1 MRTGRTFELAASL
14 AAALL
19 VGCSALLD
27 LDGLEGTGDGVDASK
42 DAGSVREESGPDD
55 GGRDTGTRRAFSDSF
70 DRADG
75 PIGNGWIEK
84 LPGRFTTV
92 AERLSVNL
100 IDATYRDSL
109 VYRPESENLAD
120 VEVAVDITVA
130 AFTSKLFPQVHARV
144 QTGTVGQNN
153 TLDSY
158 VLYYDSSKSAA
169 LLGRARGTGSVFPL
183 ATFALSSVPQP
194 SEPFRLRLRV
204 KGAAPVTLEAF
215 VERVRDSAVLGAQT
229 YSDEAP
235 DRIDTAGSVGIS
247 DNQSSGYTLDNFSRT
262 QP

>member
-1 MRTGRTFELAASL
+1 MRTGRTFHLAASL

-27 LDGLEGTGDGVDASK
+27 LDGLEGTGADVDASK
-42 DAGSVREESGPDD
+42 DADLREDSGTD
-55 GGRDTGTRRAFSDSF
+55 GGGLDTGTRRAFSDSF

-92 AERLSVNL
+92 ADRLSVNP
-100 IDATYRDSL
+100 IDATYRDSI
-109 VYRPESENLAD
+109 VYRPASENLAD
-120 VEVAVDITVA
+120 VEVAVDVTVA
-130 AFTSKLFPQVHARV
+130 AFTSKLFPQIHARV
-144 QTGTVGQNN
+144 QTATVGQAK

-158 VLYYDSSKSAA
+158 VLYYDSSKTAA
-169 LLGRARGTGSVFPL
+169 LLGRASGPGGLSTL
-183 ATFALSSVPQP
+183 TTIALSSAPQP

-204 KGAAPVTLEAF
+204 KGAAPVTIEAF
-215 VERVRDSAVLGAQT
+215 VERVRDSKVLGAQN
-229 YSDEAP
+229 YSDEAS

-247 DNQSSGYTLDNFSRT
+247 DNQSSGYTFDNFSRT
-262 QP
+262 QL

>member
-1 MRTGRTFELAASL
+1 MSTGRTFELAA
-14 AAALL
+14 AVAPALL

-27 LDGLEGTGDGVDASK
+27 LDGLQGTGAGVEASK
-42 DAGSVREESGPDD
+42 DAGNLREESGAD
-55 GGRDTGTRRAFSDSF
+55 GGGLDTGTRRAFSDSF

-75 PIGNGWIEK
+75 PIGNGWTEK
-84 LPGRFTTV
+84 LPGRFTIV

-100 IDATYRDSL
+100 IDATYRDSV

-130 AFTSKLFPQVHARV
+130 AFTSKLFPQIHARV
-144 QTGTVGQNN
+144 QTATVGQPN

-158 VLYYDSSKSAA
+158 VLYYDSGRSAA
-169 LLGRARGTGSVFPL
+169 LLGRAHGTGSVFPL
-183 ATFALSSVPQP
+183 TTFVLSSAPQP

-215 VERVRDSAVLGAQT
+215 VERVRQGTILGSQT
-229 YSDEAP
+229 YSDEGP

-262 QP
+262 QL